1 MAILNQIEAF
11 QPEKGASWELYVERL
26 NFYFEANDIT
36 SAEKKRAILMSVC
49 APSEIV
55 FRLRFHKRSQRPNE
69 SIPEYVAALM
79 HLSENCNFGKTLDDM
94 LRDRLVGGVRDEV
107 IQRGLLAEPNLT
119 FDLAQEI
126 AIAAET
132 AQRNTEEIRTS
143 NNDPAFISTVEILS
157 LSTEPDQV
165 TKNDTIKE
173 VVNPKSGDDTTSVVE
188 TMKLASILRIFIDV
202 SKMKSYQRVEECISY
217 CARKKIRDKGLAERL
232 TAVKNNLVNDVKIL
246 LCEEYSKTPD
256 VAALIESINT
266 IKNLVESLNEKLE
279 DHLNTTTVR
288 INNAVLHCEQKVTAL
303 ETTVLGQTKNITD
316 FQQNLLACMDL
327 TEYLLKSTL
336 VQLFEELFSN
346 FSKTAPPAAAQKAA
360 RRRDSLPTCSE
371 RIASLARKNDIV
383 FHFARHDPDLEAA
396 ILAQDEEKIHEI
408 LERLEKIVRT

>member
-1 MAILNQIEAF
+1 MAMLNQIEAF
-11 QPEKGASWELYVERL
+11 QREKGASWELYVERL

-36 SAEKKRAILMSVC
+36 SAEKKRAILMCVKEHFNP

-69 SIPEYVAALM
+69 SITEYVAALM
-79 HLSENCNFGKTLDDM
+79 HLSENCNFGNTLDDM
-94 LRDRLVGGVRDEV
+94 LRDRLVGGIRDEV

-119 FDLAQEI
+119 FDLAQKI

-157 LSTEPDQV
+157 L
-165 TKNDTIKE
+165 K
-173 VVNPKSGDDTTSVVE
+173 VVDPKSGDDTTSVVGA
-188 TMKLASILRIFIDV
+188 MKLASILRIFIDLPAC
-202 SKMKSYQRVEECISY
+202 EEFISY
-217 CARKKIRDKGLAERL
+217 CARKKIRDKGLAECL

-256 VAALIESINT
+256 VATLIESINT
-266 IKNLVESLNEKLE
+266 IKNLVEFLNEKLE
-279 DHLNTTTVR
+279 DHFNTTTVT

-336 VQLFEELFSN
+336 VQLFEELSSN
-346 FSKTAPPAAAQKAA
+346 SSLTRKLHHLRQ
-360 RRRDSLPTCSE
+360 RRRKPGEGIVCPHVANVLLLWPVKMILYSTLQDTIRTLK
-371 RIASLARKNDIV
+371 RLYLRRMKRKYMK
-383 FHFARHDPDLEAA
+383 F
-396 ILAQDEEKIHEI
+396 
-408 LERLEKIVRT
+408 

>member
-11 QPEKGASWELYVERL
+11 NL
-26 NFYFEANDIT
+26 
-36 SAEKKRAILMSVC
+36 KKVKEHFNP

-94 LRDRLVGGVRDEV
+94 LRDRLVGGVRDE
-107 IQRGLLAEPNLT
+107 
-119 FDLAQEI
+119 EI
-126 AIAAET
+126 AIASET

-173 VVNPKSGDDTTSVVE
+173 VVDPKSGDDTTSVVE

-246 LCEEYSKTPD
+246 LF
-256 VAALIESINT
+256 
-266 IKNLVESLNEKLE
+266 ESLNEKLE
-279 DHLNTTTVR
+279 DHLNTTTVT

-327 TEYLLKSTL
+327 TEYLLKT
-336 VQLFEELFSN
+336 
-346 FSKTAPPAAAQKAA
+346 QKAA

-383 FHFARHDPDLEAA
+383 CHFARHDPDLEAA

-408 LERLEKIVRT
+408 LDRLEKIVRT